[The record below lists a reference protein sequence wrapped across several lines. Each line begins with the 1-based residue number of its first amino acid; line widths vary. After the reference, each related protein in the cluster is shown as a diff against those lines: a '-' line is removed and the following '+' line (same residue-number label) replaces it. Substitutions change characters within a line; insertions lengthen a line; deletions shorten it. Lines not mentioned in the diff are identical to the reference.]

1 MISFQSHIEPEKLEL
16 YAMGRMSEEQSVQ
29 VEEHLLLCADC
40 QDQLQEFDVFLQ
52 ALRQVSVKVPKAQ
65 PSLGARLREF
75 FQSLIPARPTY
86 ALGAIAASVLAIVML
101 VPRQQQQALGTFA
114 VNLESTRGDNLTGAV
129 TAPAN
134 YRLQLSLDLRG
145 VAERENY
152 SVTIASSSGDA
163 IFTTRATPA
172 GTRLPVLADKPLRPG
187 DYWIRVSE
195 PAEPHALLREFSLTV
210 K

>member
-1 MISFQSHIEPEKLEL
+1 MTSFESHIEPEKLEL

-40 QDQLQEFDVFLQ
+40 QDQLQEFDDFLQ
-52 ALRQVSVKVPKAQ
+52 ALRQASVKVPAAQ

-75 FQSLIPARPTY
+75 FHSLVPARPTY
-86 ALGAIAASVLAIVML
+86 ALGAVAASVLAIVML
-101 VPRQQQQALGTFA
+101 VPRQQQQVLGTFA
-114 VNLESTRGDNLTGAV
+114 VNLESTRGESLTGGF

-145 VAERENY
+145 IAERESY
-152 SVTIASSSGDA
+152 SVTVASASGDA

-172 GTRLPVLADKPLRPG
+172 GNRLPVLTDKALAAG
-187 DYWIRVSE
+187 DYWIRVAE
-195 PAEPHALLREFSLTV
+195 PAQPHALLREFSLTV